1 MSNSDEITI
10 LRMHPRPI
18 TIVELPVPTD
28 TLDVLREVAEERDM
42 SLEGLLRFYIGNGL
56 RQDLT
61 RRFTERPME
70 AIERVLAR
78 HIPSEDER
86 TAILRE
92 IRGEQAA

>member
-1 MSNSDEITI
+1 MSDSDEVTI
-10 LRMHPRPI
+10 IRMHPRA
-18 TIVELPVPTD
+18 TTTVELPIPTD
-28 TLDVLREVAEERDM
+28 TLDELRDFAEERDM
-42 SLEGLLRFYIGNGL
+42 SLEALLRFYIGNGL
-56 RQDLT
+56 RQDLA
-61 RRFTERPME
+61 RRFSERPME